1 MVVMGKYPPTR
12 RIRTNNDLPARAH
25 LNCRRILWLAT
36 ACSESVLC
44 FFPASSS
51 SESWSPTTW
60 GAREG
65 DTSRD
70 AFALAALA
78 IVGTHLP
85 SALQAYLLTLA
96 AVKDLVAIAIIA
108 VHQIAHGSG
117 RQATFDWKI
126 TDGGYPGGGHEC
138 RRHTVRRGRRSVRA
152 DDSASLRIGIGV
164 VVLGIIIVADGVV
177 LLVVGIRM
185 HSRPGP
191 RAAAADA
198 NVSGPA
204 VAGDRPSLTSAW
216 VPVRRCRS

>member
-44 FFPASSS
+44 FFPGLELKRELVADDL
-51 SESWSPTTW
+51 
-60 GAREG
+60 GGREG

-85 SALQAYLLTLA
+85 SALPAYLLTLA
-96 AVKDLVAIAIIA
+96 AVKDLVAIAMIA

-117 RQATFDWKI
+117 RQATFDRKI

-138 RRHTVRRGRRSVRA
+138 RRRTVRRGRRSVRA

-164 VVLGIIIVADGVV
+164 LVLGIIIVPDG
-177 LLVVGIRM
+177 VVGIRM